1 MNISEDFLEQI
12 LTNAP
17 SSETLFLALSKLKE
31 EGQIKRVIQGCINAL
46 NFAPNDLRIR
56 KLLAESY
63 FETGLLS
70 QAEKELDKVVSQL
83 HDLLAIYRLQAEL
96 YAKQN
101 RNEAALNPLKLYLA
115 HHPEDREAGE
125 ILQGLEPAEG
135 TISAEP
141 PSVEEE
147 TAEVSWEETERE
159 DELAEEDGLP
169 DISTP
174 TLAEVYF
181 NQGQIHEALETYE
194 RVVAQNPDDDRSRK
208 RRDEL
213 REMVGSQ
220 AAPSKE
226 IGGDRVRAK
235 NRKIIAVLEGWLA
248 NIREM
253 SESPSSH

>member
-1 MNISEDFLEQI
+1 MNISEDFFERI

-17 SSETLFLALSKLKE
+17 SSDTLFLILSKLKE
-31 EGQIKRVIQGCINAL
+31 EGQIKRVIQGCISAL

-70 QAEKELDKVVSQL
+70 QAEAELDKVVAQV
-83 HDLLAIYRLQAEL
+83 HDLLDLYKLQAEL

-101 RNEAALNPLKLYLA
+101 RNEAAVNPLKLYLA

-125 ILQGLEPAEG
+125 ILLGLESPED

-141 PSVEEE
+141 PSVTEDM
-147 TAEVSWEETERE
+147 AELYAEETERE
-159 DELAEEDGLP
+159 YEITEEDELP

-194 RVVAQNPDDDRSRK
+194 RVVAQNPDDDQSKNRLE
-208 RRDEL
+208 EL
-213 REMVGSQ
+213 REMVRSEV
-220 AAPSKE
+220 PPPE
-226 IGGDRVRAK
+226 EGGADRFREK
-235 NRKIIAVLEGWLA
+235 NRKMIAVLEGWLA
-248 NIREM
+248 NIRGM
-253 SESPSSH
+253 SESPSSQ